1 MSFTISIPD
10 ALRRSVEAASKGRNT
25 VVYTAK
31 GQPCFMYVLRKFNV
45 ETIDASL
52 GSGVHP
58 AFVIDGVEKDA
69 ILIGMY
75 GGAEV
80 DGELVSQPGRKVRHT
95 LSHDNSIALVRQN
108 GAGHHLVTNAEW
120 SAIGLRCWKDGFQ
133 PNGNS
138 GYGRSSDDTTEF
150 GVSEDGV
157 PLPNAG
163 GERILSG
170 SGPTTWRHD
179 NTPFGIADL
188 NGNVWEWTPGMRI
201 DAGEIHVIADNDAAM
216 DSTSFAVGS
225 AAWRA
230 IDGSNGDLV
239 APGHAN
245 AVKYATSGTADYTL
259 VRASGASFEGMTN
272 PGGTPVSTAA
282 LQRLKAIGL
291 FPVAASGL
299 RSDSF
304 TITMTSERMPLRG
317 GYCTYG
323 ALAGVFALNLN
334 ISRSST
340 SALVGCRP
348 AFAI

>member
-45 ETIDASL
+45 EDIDASL

-80 DGELVSQPGRKVRHT
+80 DGELVSQPGRKVRNSI
-95 LSHDNSIALVRQN
+95 SHDNSVILGRAT
-108 GAGHHLVTNAEW
+108 GAGFHLVTNAEYA
-120 SAIGLRCWKDGFQ
+120 AIGLRCWKDGFQ

-138 GYGRSSDDTTEF
+138 VSGRSSDDMSEY

-163 GERILSG
+163 GSRILSG

-201 DAGEIHVIADNDAAM
+201 DAGEIHVLENNDAALAAA
-216 DSTSFAVGS
+216 DLSAGS

-230 IDGSNGDLV
+230 IDGATGDLV
-239 APGHAN
+239 ATGHAN
-245 AVKYATSGTADYTL
+245 AVKYNVSGTADYTL
-259 VRASGASFEGMTN
+259 VSTNNSAIQVMTN

-282 LQRLKAIGL
+282 LQRCKALGL
-291 FPVAASGL
+291 FPIAASLKG
-299 RSDSF
+299 DGF
-304 TITMTSERMPLRG
+304 YINTSGERVGARG
-317 GYCTYG
+317 GDYTRG
-323 ALAGVFALNLN
+323 SKSGVFAVNV
-334 ISRSST
+334 SYARHATDPS
-340 SALVGCRP
+340 VGCRP